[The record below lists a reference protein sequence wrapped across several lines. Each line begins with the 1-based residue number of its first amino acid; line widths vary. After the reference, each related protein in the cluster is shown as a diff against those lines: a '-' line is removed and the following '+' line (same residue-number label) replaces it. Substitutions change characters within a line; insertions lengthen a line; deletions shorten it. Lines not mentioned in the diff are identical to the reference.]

1 MHIVDRRL
9 NPGGKSLV
17 NRQRFLRRAKALVQQ
32 AVRDSLKGRSIKEL
46 EQEGEVT
53 IARDEVHEPSFRR
66 GASGG
71 NRDHVLP
78 GNKDYLQGDEIERDK
93 SGGQGAGGHQGE
105 GDDEFRFVLSRE
117 EFLDLFLEDLE
128 LPDLARKKLTSGE
141 AEGVR
146 QAGYTTSG
154 SPSALSI
161 GRTMRNSMSRRI
173 ALKRPRG
180 EEMRKLEEEIARL
193 EGLTGDHAEEIA
205 RLREEL
211 ERLDRRRKLITY
223 VDPIDLRY
231 RRFEPTP
238 KPISQ
243 AVMFC
248 LMDVSGSMTEHMK
261 DLAKRF
267 YALLHLFLKRC
278 YRHVEVVFIRHTD
291 KAEEV
296 DEETF
301 FYSRETG
308 GTLVSTALEKMLE
321 VAKARYSP
329 NDWNIYVAQASDGDN
344 MPSDTGKTIALM
356 AEGILPQAQYVAYIE
371 VGRDEDPMMGFGGP
385 LTRASDLW
393 AAYDQIGESGG
404 KFVLRKVHHRREI
417 YPVFRE
423 LFAKRGLSEASAR
436 A

>member
-32 AVRDSLKGRSIKEL
+32 AVRDSLKDRSIKDL
-46 EQEGEVT
+46 ETEGEVT
-53 IARDEVHEPSFRR
+53 IPRDEVHEPSFRR
-66 GASGG
+66 GSSGG
-71 NRDHVLP
+71 NREHILP
-78 GNKDYLQGDEIERDK
+78 GNKEYLQGDEIERPP
-93 SGGQGAGGHQGE
+93 SGGEGAGGHQGE

-117 EFLDLFLEDLE
+117 EFLDLFLDDLE
-128 LPDLARKKLTSGE
+128 LPELAKKKLTSGE

-146 QAGYTTSG
+146 QAGYSTSG

-161 GRTMRNSMSRRI
+161 TRTMRNSMSRRI

-180 EEMRKLEEEIARL
+180 EEMAKIEAEIARL
-193 EGLTGDHAEEIA
+193 EALPGDHSDAIA
-205 RLREEL
+205 KLREEL
-211 ERLDRRRKLITY
+211 ERLERRRKLITY

-291 KAEEV
+291 RAEEV

-308 GTLVSTALEKMLE
+308 GTLVSTALEKMLQ
-321 VAKARYSP
+321 VMKDRYSP

-344 MPSDTGKTIALM
+344 MPSDTAKTIALM
-356 AEGILPQAQYVAYIE
+356 ADEIMPVAQYVAYLE
-371 VGRDEDPMMGFGGP
+371 VGREEDPMMSMGGP
-385 LTRASDLW
+385 LMRASDLW
-393 AAYDQIGESGG
+393 RSYGQIDGQNG
-404 KFVLRKVHHRREI
+404 KFVMRKVHHRREI

-423 LFAKRGLSEASAR
+423 LFAKRGLAAGRGKS
-436 A
+436 

>member
-1 MHIVDRRL
+1 MYIVDRRL

-32 AVRDSLKGRSIKEL
+32 AVRDSLKDRSIKEL

-53 IARDEVHEPSFRR
+53 IPRDEVHEPTFRR
-66 GASGG
+66 APSGG
-71 NRDHVLP
+71 NRDHILP
-78 GNKDYLQGDEIERDK
+78 GNKEYLQGDEIERP
-93 SGGQGAGGHQGE
+93 SGGEGAGGYQGE

-117 EFLDLFLEDLE
+117 EFLDLFLDDLE
-128 LPDLARKKLTSGE
+128 LPELAKKRLTTGD
-141 AEGVR
+141 AQGVR
-146 QAGYTTSG
+146 QAGYSTSG

-173 ALKRPRG
+173 ALRRPRS
-180 EEMRKLEEEIARL
+180 EEMLALEAEIARL
-193 EGLTGDHAEEIA
+193 EALPGDHSNELA
-205 RLREEL
+205 RLRDEY
-211 ERLDRRRKLITY
+211 ERLERRRKLITY
-223 VDPIDLRY
+223 IDPIDLRY

-291 KAEEV
+291 RAEEV

-308 GTLVSTALEKMLE
+308 GTLVSSALDKMLQ
-321 VAKARYSP
+321 VVKDRYSP
-329 NDWNIYVAQASDGDN
+329 EDWNIYVAQASDGDN
-344 MPSDTGKTIALM
+344 MPSDTARTIALM
-356 AEGILPQAQYVAYIE
+356 AENILPIAQYVAYLE
-371 VGRDEDPMMGFGGP
+371 VGREEDPMMGMGGP
-385 LTRASDLW
+385 LMRASDLW
-393 AAYDQIGESGG
+393 RAYDQIGGQGG
-404 KFVLRKVHHRREI
+404 KFVMRKVHHRREI

-423 LFAKRGLSEASAR
+423 LFAKRGLADTRQKA
-436 A
+436 